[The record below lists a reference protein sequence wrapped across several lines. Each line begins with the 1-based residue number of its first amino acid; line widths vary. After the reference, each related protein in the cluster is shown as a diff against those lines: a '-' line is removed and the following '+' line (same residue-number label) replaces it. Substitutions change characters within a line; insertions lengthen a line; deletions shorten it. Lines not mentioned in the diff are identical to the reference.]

1 MLALSAIQSTVAAAI
16 AANAYIA
23 QAPAVSVIT
32 DDGLQDSAI
41 EAQLRTRGCV
51 VVVPPVVRA
60 VRRDKGGRTLLM
72 DAEVAVRVAVNPQV
86 NAQVG
91 GAQRNV
97 YLLIQAVA
105 KAVMDWAPG
114 ASSGDYRFEATEEWL
129 QLITND
135 PGLIAY
141 ELSFS
146 KSASIN

>member
-16 AANAYIA
+16 AANEYIA
-23 QAPAVSVIT
+23 QALAVSVIT
-32 DDGLQDSAI
+32 DDGLQDREI
-41 EAQLRTRGCV
+41 EVQLRTRGCL

-72 DAEVAVRVAVNPQV
+72 DAEIAVRVAVNPQV

-97 YLLIQAVA
+97 YLLVQAVA
-105 KAVMDWAPG
+105 KAVMDWTPAP
-114 ASSGDYRFEATEEWL
+114 GDYRFEVAEEWL
-129 QLITND
+129 QLVTND

-141 ELSFS
+141 ELSFA

>member
-16 AANAYIA
+16 ASNAYIA

-41 EAQLRTRGCV
+41 EVQNRTRGCV

-105 KAVMDWAPG
+105 KAVMDWTPTP
-114 ASSGDYRFEATEEWL
+114 GDYRFEVAEEWL
-129 QLITND
+129 QLVTND